1 MAKNDLYFKPREE
14 YYIPLGG
21 NEGQHNKVWIVEKLV
36 FKNNEVFINLREKGA
51 YRGIQV
57 KQEKVV
63 ECYVKH
69 LIDQEMNVNNFLN
82 KVYQHPI
89 VDKVARGEYGWTS
102 CHIYKS
108 NTGCKAVIDNKL
120 LSVLIKDKNI
130 QSNQELH
137 KFLQGYFTSNYFNN

>member
-1 MAKNDLYFKPREE
+1 MKNNNLYFRPREE
-14 YYIPLGG
+14 YFIPLGG
-21 NEGQHNKVWIVEKLV
+21 KNGEHNKLWLVEKLV

-57 KQEKVV
+57 KQEKAV

-108 NTGCKAVIDNKL
+108 NTGCKAVINSML
-120 LSVLIKDKNI
+120 LSSLIKDKNI
-130 QSNQELH
+130 QDDKELYD
-137 KFLQGYFTSNYFNN
+137 FLYSYFKTNYFNN